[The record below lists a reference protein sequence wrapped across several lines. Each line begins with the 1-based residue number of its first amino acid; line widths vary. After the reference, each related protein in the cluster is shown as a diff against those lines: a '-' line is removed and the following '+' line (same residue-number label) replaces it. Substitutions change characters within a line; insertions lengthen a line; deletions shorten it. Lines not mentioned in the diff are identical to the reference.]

1 MRIETQLSGLLFTR
15 LGVSAGFGA
24 SRTQGTFGSRA
35 EVELTGRRGAP
46 RFPHR
51 FGPFCAFKT
60 RIRTRLA
67 FKCLPL
73 PGASVPCCKEEGR
86 RLEPRKVTGN

>member
-1 MRIETQLSGLLFTR
+1 MRVETRLSGLLFTR

-24 SRTQGTFGSRA
+24 SRTQGTFGFRA

-46 RFPHR
+46 RLPSPLWACLHL
-51 FGPFCAFKT
+51 KT

-73 PGASVPCCKEEGR
+73 PGASLPCCKEEGR